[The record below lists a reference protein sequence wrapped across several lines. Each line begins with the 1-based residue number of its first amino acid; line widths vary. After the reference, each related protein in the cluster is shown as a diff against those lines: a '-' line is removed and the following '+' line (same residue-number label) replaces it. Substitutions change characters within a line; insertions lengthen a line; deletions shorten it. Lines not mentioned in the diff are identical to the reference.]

1 MTSDA
6 KIGLLLGLVFIFII
20 AFIINGLP
28 SFSRDTNNNQLT
40 TNMVDSQNSPSALA
54 ARERKVRREVID
66 QIESVNKQLPRQVQT
81 VSTANQDVRFVAT
94 LPTSNPAVTQAV
106 EQRIKTPGPSM
117 PQPSEVHSN
126 NIASS
131 PPALPKV
138 YVVREGD
145 SLAVIVQKVYGPE
158 EGNKT
163 ANINRIFK
171 ANSKLLKS
179 PDEIYVGQK
188 LIIPPLSFSAQQQ
201 NETASD
207 LPETVFTKA
216 ESIGKRHS
224 LNGSQETAA
233 VRQHIVR
240 EGETLWQIAAE
251 QLGDGDRYT
260 EIAKLNADILD
271 DEDELSIGMRLKL
284 PAK

>member
-40 TNMVDSQNSPSALA
+40 TNMVDLQNSPSALA
-54 ARERKVRREVID
+54 AKERKVRREVID
-66 QIESVNKQLPRQVQT
+66 QIESVNKQPPRQVQT

-94 LPTSNPAVTQAV
+94 LPTSNPAATQAV
-106 EQRIKTPGPSM
+106 EQRIKTPEPSL

-126 NIASS
+126 NIALS

-145 SLAVIVQKVYGPE
+145 SLAVIAQKVYGAE
-158 EGNKT
+158 KGNET

-188 LIIPPLSFSAQQQ
+188 LMIPPLSFSAQQQ
-201 NETASD
+201 DETASA
-207 LPETVFTKA
+207 LPETVFTKV

-251 QLGDGDRYT
+251 QLGDGNRYT

-271 DEDELSIGMRLKL
+271 DEDELSVGMRLKL